1 MTKFSNEFKDALVE
15 KVIGEPMRS
24 MRSVAKEARVGI
36 SSLHKWVH
44 DTKAKAGEANII
56 ARHVSESPTSWSLAK
71 KLKAI
76 IETSSLTDDAIN
88 RYCRQQGLYKNQI
101 EQWKLEFMSER
112 DNSAKETANEL
123 KSLRAKNKQL
133 QRELQRKEK
142 ALAEASALLLLK
154 KNLDQL
160 WLVDEDNI
168 DP

>member
-1 MTKFSNEFKDALVE
+1 LPTW
-15 KVIGEPMRS
+15 G
-24 MRSVAKEARVGI
+24 
-36 SSLHKWVH
+36 SSASCL
-44 DTKAKAGEANII
+44 G
-56 ARHVSESPTSWSLAK
+56 RWSLAK

-160 WLVDEDNI
+160 WFVDEDNI
-168 DP
+168 DL

>member
-1 MTKFSNEFKDALVE
+1 MTKFSNEFKDALVT
-15 KVIGEPMRS
+15 KVLGESMRS
-24 MRSVAKEARVGI
+24 IRSVAKEAQVGI

-44 DTKAKAGEANII
+44 EAKAKAGEASII
-56 ARHVSESPTSWSLAK
+56 ARHVSESSTSWSSAK
-71 KLKAI
+71 KLQAV
-76 IETSSLTDDAIN
+76 IETASLTDDAIN
-88 RYCRQQGLYKNQI
+88 RYCRQQGLYKNQL

-112 DNSAKETANEL
+112 DQSAKETANEL
-123 KSLRAKNKQL
+123 KALRAKNKQL

-160 WLVDEDNI
+160 WSVDEDNI